1 MGNGVGIH
9 NRDASSEQV
18 VEHDGT
24 LEVFMDDGKLGRDW
38 TAHGYGG
45 AEDFSNRF
53 RSRSASCAS
62 SFGGYMSAARRR

>member
-24 LEVFMDDGKLGRDW
+24 LEVFMDDGKLGRD
-38 TAHGYGG
+38 
-45 AEDFSNRF
+45 
-53 RSRSASCAS
+53 
-62 SFGGYMSAARRR
+62 